1 MKIYQGDLVDFGAY
15 GKLYVCNPEYHED
28 YFWVTDDEYER
39 FNKYAHGWSIS
50 KDLAVKVI
58 ETPRDDEEI
67 EECVHTGDKGDCLN
81 CYRLEY
87 IIDNLPYAIVVVAPT
102 EEEAKSLLLMKGDS
116 IEQIGSISLATDSD
130 KDIPV
135 LTESTPLDEAEE
147 FLVSYKLP
155 TLSFALDNRIKA
167 DGERDAKKRFS
178 RLKPN
183 AKIVGVRRA
192 NNKADKAVPI
202 IS

>member
-1 MKIYQGDLVDFGAY
+1 MEIFQGDLVDFGAY

-50 KDLAVKVI
+50 KDLAVRVI

-116 IEQIGSISLATDSD
+116 IE
-130 KDIPV
+130 
-135 LTESTPLDEAEE
+135 
-147 FLVSYKLP
+147 
-155 TLSFALDNRIKA
+155 
-167 DGERDAKKRFS
+167 
-178 RLKPN
+178 
-183 AKIVGVRRA
+183 
-192 NNKADKAVPI
+192 
-202 IS
+202 